1 MVQPYDNFRDALN
14 SCVDNKMNEK
24 DALECIYQVSK
35 GVK

>member
-1 MVQPYDNFRDALN
+1 MVKPFNNCRDALN
-14 SCVDNKMNEK
+14 NCHDNKMNEK